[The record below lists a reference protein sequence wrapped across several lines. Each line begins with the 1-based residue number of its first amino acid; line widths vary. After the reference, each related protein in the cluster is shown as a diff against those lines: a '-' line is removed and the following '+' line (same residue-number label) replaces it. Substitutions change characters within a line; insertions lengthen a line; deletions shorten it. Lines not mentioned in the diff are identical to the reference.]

1 VPGATICVVGVEPD
15 VAPEIE
21 YVTPM
26 SAPLHC
32 AVKVTPAAGIVYVE
46 PAATVLLPS
55 LQPRK
60 FTVASEWVGAD
71 ATVNVEPNATGD

>member
-1 VPGATICVVGVEPD
+1 MGATTTAVPGATICVVGAEPD
-15 VAPEIE
+15 VAPAIE

-46 PAATVLLPS
+46 PAATILLPS

-60 FTVASEWVGAD
+60 LTVASE
-71 ATVNVEPNATGD
+71 